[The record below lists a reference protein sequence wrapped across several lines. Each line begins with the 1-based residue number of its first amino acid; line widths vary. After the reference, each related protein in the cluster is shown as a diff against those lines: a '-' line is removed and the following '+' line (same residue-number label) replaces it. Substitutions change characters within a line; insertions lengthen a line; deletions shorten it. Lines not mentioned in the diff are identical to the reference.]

1 MLTVSGKIESA
12 KDSKS
17 GKSISLRI
25 DGQYVSVD
33 KKHLDQFKDAVGA
46 GKAIPVQVRTSIE
59 LNSDGTPKT
68 RTYRDTAGA
77 LVTVPD
83 VKYNLWFKPAGSSA
97 DLAALVGADLV
108 QE

>member
-12 KDSKS
+12 KESMSK
-17 GKSISLRI
+17 KSIAVRI

-59 LNSDGTPKT
+59 LLTDGTPKT
-68 RTYRDTAGA
+68 RTYRNAEGVM
-77 LVTVPD
+77 VTVPD
-83 VKYNLWFKPAGSSA
+83 VKYNLWYKPAGSSA
-97 DLAALVGADLV
+97 DLSAFIGADLA

>member
-17 GKSISLRI
+17 GKSISVRI

-33 KKHLDQFKDAVGA
+33 KKFLDQFKDCVGA
-46 GKAIPVQVRTSIE
+46 GKAIPVSVRTSIE
-59 LNSDGTPKT
+59 LQDNGTPKT
-68 RTYRDTAGA
+68 RTYKNAEGV

-83 VKYNLWFKPAGSSA
+83 VKYNLWFKAAGSSS
-97 DLAALVGADLV
+97 DLAALIGLDLV